1 MNADF
6 LKARPDI
13 GTVIK
18 GLQKNHMQ
26 GYYAGSREELFQLL
40 LKFIPDN
47 TTVGCGDSVTLED
60 LGVFTWLRKRE
71 IRFLDK
77 FEPSLSREEKQEIYR
92 KNFYADTFITGI
104 NAVTADGKLFNIDGN
119 GCRVAPM
126 LYGPKQIIAVA
137 GTNKIVKDTEEAI
150 KRARQTA
157 APLDAR
163 RLHKTTPCTVL
174 DRCID
179 CSHKERICNDFVL
192 IAGQFDENRIK
203 VVFVDGDFGY

>member
-60 LGVFTWLRKRE
+60 LGVFAWLRKRE

-77 FEPSLSREEKQEIYR
+77 FEPSLSREEK
-92 KNFYADTFITGI
+92 TGDLPEELLCGYVY
-104 NAVTADGKLFNIDGN
+104 NRNQCGDSRWK
-119 GCRVAPM
+119 
-126 LYGPKQIIAVA
+126 II
-137 GTNKIVKDTEEAI
+137 
-150 KRARQTA
+150 
-157 APLDAR
+157 
-163 RLHKTTPCTVL
+163 
-174 DRCID
+174 
-179 CSHKERICNDFVL
+179 
-192 IAGQFDENRIK
+192 
-203 VVFVDGDFGY
+203 